1 MDMLHLPQCII
12 LFVVYCF
19 VAEKENEKGEYAGAV
34 SVGMSS
40 HYVYIVVPV
49 LFIVLI
55 A

>member
-1 MDMLHLPQCII
+1 M

-19 VAEKENEKGEYAGAV
+19 VAENEKGEYSGAV
-34 SVGMSS
+34 SVGAP
-40 HYVYIVVPV
+40 HYVYIVVPA